1 MSQIIRP
8 RMNQKKSARRG
19 LLVAAF
25 ALTLSVCASAANALA
40 LNHSVNFNTTSE
52 LRGNAP
58 RLEFNALLPSF
69 APILGTLRQVDLRYN
84 FDLNLGITI
93 NNRTLTPVTADLDP
107 NLLLI
112 EGPRFF
118 DRFNF
123 NNLVASTNFD
133 ALIDVP
139 AGTQRTFGSITLTLP
154 GRGSAEVDIDNSLSR
169 TSRPLQ
175 IRNIVL
181 RLQGDVAPFVGVGE
195 RLLEFASF
203 LTNSAGVTQHR

>member
-1 MSQIIRP
+1 MSQIIPP
-8 RMNQKKSARRG
+8 RINQKKSARRG

-52 LRGNAP
+52 FRGNAP
-58 RLEFNALLPSF
+58 RLEFNALLPLF
-69 APILGTLRQVDLRYN
+69 APILGTLRQVELRYN

-93 NNRTLTPVTADLDP
+93 NNRKLTPVTADLDP
-107 NLLLI
+107 NVLRI

-133 ALIDVP
+133 ALIDVL

-154 GRGSAEVDIDNSLSR
+154 GRGSAEVDIDSSLSR

-195 RLLEFASF
+195 RLLEFGSF
-203 LTNSAGVTQHR
+203 LTNSAGVNQHR